1 MLTTFLILTL
11 LTMAIDAVGFKR
23 FIWFISIGYGYSVA
37 GIALAVAIIHFHSLT
52 WATGLMLLLL
62 IFYGCRLATYLLVR
76 ELHNKA
82 YTKTVSLDAKN
93 NTDYKPMVLV
103 AIWLSC
109 VLLYLCQTAPVIFR
123 VQNAADGLTDNMI
136 TAWVGVVI
144 AALGIGLE
152 AWADHQKNE
161 AKKINPNRFVDTG
174 LYRIV
179 RCPNYLGE
187 ILLWTGVFVSGIG
200 AYHAWWQ
207 WLMALSGYIGIIY
220 IMFSGARRLELRQ
233 DHNYGKDEAYLHYK
247 KSTPILLPCVP
258 IYSVKDQ
265 TWLVG

>member
-1 MLTTFLILTL
+1 MLVTFIILTL

-62 IFYGCRLATYLLVR
+62 MFYGCRLATYLLFR
-76 ELHNKA
+76 ELRNKN

-109 VLLYLCQTAPVIFR
+109 VLLYLCQTSPIIFR
-123 VQNAADGLTDNMI
+123 VQNAADGLSDNMI
-136 TAWVGVVI
+136 TAWIGVAI
-144 AALGIGLE
+144 AAFGIVME
-152 AWADHQKNE
+152 AWADHQKNV

-187 ILLWTGVFVSGIG
+187 VLLWTGVFVCGIG
-200 AYHAWWQ
+200 AYHTWWQ
-207 WLMALSGYIGIIY
+207 WLMALLGYIGIIY

-233 DHNYGKDEAYLHYK
+233 DHNYGTDEAYLRYK
-247 KSTPILLPCVP
+247 KSTPILLPFVP
-258 IYSVKDQ
+258 IYSVKNQ